1 MPPAR
6 AGASRATASFDLP
19 RFVRHA
25 VAQRASFA
33 PPEGG
38 LVTRPLVFRSAL
50 PSANE
55 PTLAQR
61 TQAAEAMAQSS
72 GQPLPPLVR
81 RSMEHLFRMDLATVR
96 VHSGPHAAR
105 ATDLVAAR
113 AMASGADVFLPGGV
127 SDSPQSADLP
137 LLAHELTHV
146 AHHFGHRPPSS
157 TATAPLTLAH
167 RTAATEHDAEQ
178 VERVMADT
186 IRRQPAEPSA
196 PAALT
201 LARKPAPV
209 TIMRVDESTPAPS
222 SSSSST
228 PSSAAAAPAGAGATP
243 SEPSKQD
250 QQKLADQ
257 IFHMLEQRLIVA
269 RERGG
274 HRL

>member
-1 MPPAR
+1 M
-6 AGASRATASFDLP
+6 
-19 RFVRHA
+19 
-25 VAQRASFA
+25 
-33 PPEGG
+33 E
-38 LVTRPLVFRSAL
+38 
-50 PSANE
+50 
-55 PTLAQR
+55 
-61 TQAAEAMAQSS
+61 AAEAMAHSG

-127 SDSPQSADLP
+127 TDSPHSADLP

-146 AHHFGHRPPSS
+146 AHHFGRRPPPSP
-157 TATAPLTLAH
+157 TAAPLTLAH
-167 RTAATEHDAEQ
+167 RTASIEHDAEQ
-178 VERVMADT
+178 VERMVADT
-186 IRRQPAEPSA
+186 IRRQPAEINTP
-196 PAALT
+196 PALT

-209 TIMRVDESTPAPS
+209 TIMRVDESSPAS
-222 SSSSST
+222 SPNSPTT
-228 PSSAAAAPAGAGATP
+228 PSNATAASAEAGATP
-243 SEPSKQD
+243 NQPSKQD